1 MKEVKETVEFVSSF
15 VNGMRRSDV
24 TEFVKE
30 MSYEHRTLQQC
41 FTGIC
46 LAWLTHLAGLKEFE
60 YDGRNEASV
69 RIAKMI
75 LAAVPDAKYGL
86 PLI

>member
-24 TEFVKE
+24 TGFVTL

-46 LAWLTHLAGLKEFE
+46 LAWLTHLAGLKEGE

-69 RIAKMI
+69 KVAREIV
-75 LAAVPDAKYGL
+75 AAVPNTKYGL